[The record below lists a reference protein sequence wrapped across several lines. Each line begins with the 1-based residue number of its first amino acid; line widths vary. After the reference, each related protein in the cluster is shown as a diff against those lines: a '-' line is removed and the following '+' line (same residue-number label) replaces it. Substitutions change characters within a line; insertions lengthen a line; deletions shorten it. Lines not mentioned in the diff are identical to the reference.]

1 MTPRA
6 RKHLL
11 ARIGRIADSVSET
24 VVTLATVAAIWF
36 GFTSLAFATY
46 YIPSESMQPSLE
58 VGDRI
63 VVSKWAYGYS
73 LYTLSLPLGL
83 GRMLPAS
90 WGKGRIGWARPQR
103 GDVVVLWDD
112 RQELTLI
119 KRVIG
124 VPGDTVEI
132 RDGRVYLNGELVP
145 RILEARRE
153 YREDAGLQRIVAVD
167 LFEETLPG
175 DRTHPIYERGDHEW
189 LDEFGPVVVPAG
201 RVFVMG
207 DNRDNSADSR
217 APDGP
222 GFVPYAR
229 IVGRAET
236 VLYTFEHCRRE
247 EGLYCPRGRV
257 WRGL

>member
-1 MTPRA
+1 MSLRA
-6 RKHLL
+6 RRPLL
-11 ARIGRIADSVSET
+11 ARLDRIIDNVSET

-73 LYTLSLPLGL
+73 RYTLPLGL

-90 WGKGRIGWARPQR
+90 WGDGRIGWAQPKR

-119 KRVIG
+119 KRVVG
-124 VPGDTVEI
+124 VPGDTVEM
-132 RDGRVYLNGELVP
+132 RDGRFYLNGDLVP
-145 RILEARRE
+145 RVLEARRE
-153 YREDAGLQRIVAVD
+153 YREDAGLHHVVAVD

-175 DRTHPIYERGDHEW
+175 GGVHPIYERGDHEW
-189 LDEFGPVVVPAG
+189 LDEFGPVIVPAG
-201 RVFVMG
+201 HVFLMG

-222 GFVPYAR
+222 GLVPFAR

-247 EGLYCPRGRV
+247 DGLYCPTGRV